1 MPIVE
6 TVKHAKSR
14 QLPYTVLAVVF
25 LAIMLFPV
33 YWMINTSL
41 QPGPSA
47 VNATF
52 IPLHPSFAAYRQAIS
67 DQLGNMKTSLLIAFG
82 TVIFTLVIAAPAAY
96 GLAKFKLPFGRG
108 VMLALL
114 ISQMIPGIVI
124 ANSLYT
130 VYVKLGLLNS
140 ILGLVLADSSAAIP
154 FAILILCAFMQS
166 IPSSLVEAARVDGA
180 GHWRA
185 FWSIVVPISKNSIIT
200 AALFSFLFAWSDFV
214 FALTMTT
221 SNTFRPLSLGIYNY
235 LGSNVQSWAPV
246 MATATLAALP
256 AIILLVF
263 AQRYISAGA
272 LGGAVK

>member
-1 MPIVE
+1 M
-6 TVKHAKSR
+6 KHVKSR
-14 QLPYTVLAVVF
+14 QLPYTVLAIVF

-52 IPLHPSFAAYRQAIS
+52 LPLHPSFAAYRQAIS
-67 DQLGNMKTSLLIAFG
+67 DQLSNMKTSLLIACG
-82 TVIFTLVIAAPAAY
+82 TVIITLLVATPAAY
-96 GLAKFKLPFGRG
+96 GLAKFKLRFVGAI
-108 VMLALL
+108 MLALV

-130 VYVKLGLLNS
+130 VYNKIGLLNS
-140 ILGLVLADSSAAIP
+140 IPGLVLADSSAAIP

-166 IPSSLVEAARVDGA
+166 IPPALVEAARVDGA
-180 GHWRA
+180 GYWRA
-185 FWSIVVPISKNSIIT
+185 FWSIVVPISRNSIIT
-200 AALFSFLFAWSDFV
+200 AALFAFLFAWSDFV

-221 SNTFRPLSLGIYNY
+221 SDTTRPLSLGIYTY

-246 MATATLAALP
+246 MATATLASVP
-256 AIILLVF
+256 AIILLVA

>member
-1 MPIVE
+1 M
-6 TVKHAKSR
+6 SR
-14 QLPYTVLAVVF
+14 PAVARLKQLPYTVLAVVF

-52 IPLHPSFAAYRQAIS
+52 IPLHPSFDAYVQAIN
-67 DQLGNMKTSLLIAFG
+67 DQLGNMGTSLLVAFG
-82 TVIFTLVIAAPAAY
+82 TVAVTLVIATPAAY
-96 GLAKFKLPFGRG
+96 ALAKFQLPFVGA

-130 VYVKLGLLNS
+130 VYNNLGLLNS
-140 ILGLVLADSSAAIP
+140 IPGLVLADSSTAIP
-154 FAILILCAFMQS
+154 FAILLLRAFMQS

-180 GHWRA
+180 GYWRA
-185 FWSIVVPISKNSIIT
+185 FWSIVVPISRNSIIT
-200 AALFSFLFAWSDFV
+200 AALFAFLFAWSDFV

-221 SNTFRPLSLGIYNY
+221 GNAVRPLSLGIYTY
-235 LGSNVQSWAPV
+235 LGSNIQSWAPV
-246 MATATLAALP
+246 MATATFAAVP
-256 AIILLVF
+256 AIIFLVF
-263 AQRYISAGA
+263 AQRFISAGA
-272 LGGAVK
+272 LGGAIK